1 MAIQIEAKNSRLTE
15 TQIELISK
23 TLCDGGVIIYPTDT
37 IYGIGC
43 DITNKDAIN
52 RVRSIKGRDADKP
65 MSFVCADLLHIKNY
79 AQLSTKSEK
88 ILEEFLPGAYTFVL
102 LSSKQAPKEVITEQ
116 RTVGLRIPD
125 HAVPLSIVNSLKQP
139 LLSTSANFSGED
151 VLTNPNELQE
161 YMGDKVDLIITD
173 GEILAQP
180 SSVISL
186 INDEPTVLR
195 IGKGDVTR
203 MNNRNS

>member
-1 MAIQIEAKNSRLTE
+1 M
-15 TQIELISK
+15 
-23 TLCDGGVIIYPTDT
+23 P
-37 IYGIGC
+37 
-43 DITNKDAIN
+43 IN
-52 RVRSIKGRDADKP
+52 CS
-65 MSFVCADLLHIKNY
+65 
-79 AQLSTKSEK
+79 
-88 ILEEFLPGAYTFVL
+88 
-102 LSSKQAPKEVITEQ
+102 
-116 RTVGLRIPD
+116 
-125 HAVPLSIVNSLKQP
+125 
-139 LLSTSANFSGED
+139 NFSGED

-203 MNNRNS
+203 MNKKIY